1 MTYEEI
7 VAEVQSLYD
16 GADISSINE
25 HLAVEIDIR
34 GEGEGAFY
42 IEVADGHLYVAPYEY
57 YDRDVILTISADV
70 LFDIITCRR
79 DIEDLYQEGKIH
91 ARGWLDKAFLLQEI
105 RIKNNSVQ

>member
-7 VAEVQSLYD
+7 VEKVKSLYD
-16 GADISSINE
+16 GADISNIKE
-25 HLAVEIDIR
+25 HLAIEIDIR

-42 IEVADGHLYVAPYEY
+42 IEIGGGRLSVAPYEY

-70 LFDIITCRR
+70 LFDIITGQK

-91 ARGWLDKAFLLQEI
+91 ARGGLDKAFLLQEI
-105 RIKNNSVQ
+105 RLKKSNQ

>member
-7 VAEVQSLYD
+7 VEKVKQLYKD
-16 GADISSINE
+16 ADTSNIKE

-42 IEVADGHLYVAPYEY
+42 IEVGGGCLHIAPYEY

-70 LFDIITCRR
+70 LFDIITGKK
-79 DIEDLYQEGKIH
+79 DIEVLYQEGKINS
-91 ARGWLDKAFLLQEI
+91 RGGLDKAFMLQEI
-105 RIKNNSVQ
+105 MLRC